1 MHAFHEGAARQLDED
16 RVAHR
21 AVLNQGNVGCLT
33 IPAGSP
39 EDNRA
44 HQIGFRINS
53 ALKAELEG
61 LARADRRSLASY
73 LEILLEAHV
82 EEAKKEKSFREA
94 SKGKSVNEINGTQLS
109 ALQQADR
116 VAFSARGR
124 RPGT

>member
-1 MHAFHEGAARQLDED
+1 MLSIHMDQSED
-16 RVAHR
+16 PRDA
-21 AVLNQGNVGCLT
+21 
-33 IPAGSP
+33 
-39 EDNRA
+39 
-44 HQIGFRINS
+44 QIGFRINS

-94 SKGKSVNEINGTQLS
+94 SKSKSANEINGSQLS